1 MNPVFHRSMP
11 IKTMGEGVKALFS
24 IIDRENCTI
33 NVSSKMQEFTLDVL
47 GITTFGML
55 YNKK

>member
-1 MNPVFHRSMP
+1 MP

-24 IIDRENCTI
+24 IIDRENGTI

>member
-11 IKTMGEGVKALFS
+11 IKAMGEGVKALFS
-24 IIDRENCTI
+24 IIDRENGTI
-33 NVSSKMQEFTLDVL
+33 NVTNKMQEFTLDVL

-55 YNKK
+55 YNKI